1 MPVVQNVFP
10 TRQDAYIAG
19 MATKSR
25 YHSDT
30 GVIETAGGVP
40 FGAPVMR
47 GTVEGA
53 IALFAA
59 GAGAFLGIAKLDHG
73 TRGTGAAGASNG
85 YAARVPAAYFKGA
98 DGVAVVCDLAI
109 TLAMIDTQVRYN
121 TATGRFTNAAASGTV
136 LDCTG
141 WTFDSVTTAAGQL
154 VVIKR

>member
-25 YHSDT
+25 YHSDSAIT
-30 GVIETAGGVP
+30 EAAIP
-40 FGAPVMR
+40 FGAPVQR
-47 GTVEGA
+47 GSVEGA
-53 IALFAA
+53 VTLFSAA
-59 GAGAFLGIAKLDHG
+59 AGAFLGIAKLDHG
-73 TRGTGAAGASNG
+73 ARGNGQVGASNG
-85 YAARVPAAYFKGA
+85 YAARVPVAYFKAA
-98 DGVAVVCDLAI
+98 DGVAVPCDVAI
-109 TLAMIDTQVRYN
+109 PFASIDAQVRYN
-121 TATGRFTNAAASGTV
+121 TVTGRFTNAAASGTV